1 MTSVRELQ
9 RKYGFL
15 FKGYLGQNFF
25 NNDILLNEILD
36 KLDITKNDIVIEIG
50 PGFGVLTEKLLL
62 KSKKVIS
69 IEIDDRL
76 IPILNENLKEYDNFK
91 LIHNDFMKMNLEDLG
106 NLNGRFKVVA
116 NIPYY
121 ITTPILEKLFKS
133 ELSIDFIAIMVQKEV
148 GNRILANVSTK
159 EYGSLSVFV
168 NYFSVPHV
176 VKYIPAVNFIPKP
189 KVDSVFIKF
198 EILDNRKFENREIEY
213 NFLKFVKRCFS
224 MRRKTLYNVLS
235 NFTKDKEILMKIFN
249 YMDIDFNK
257 RAENLTVDEFVKIFK
272 ILNGLD

>member
-198 EILDNRKFENREIEY
+198 EILDNRKFENREIED

>member
-198 EILDNRKFENREIEY
+198 EILNNRKFENREIED

>member
-106 NLNGRFKVVA
+106 NLNGRFKVIA

-198 EILDNRKFENREIEY
+198 EILDNRKFENREIED

>member
-198 EILDNRKFENREIEY
+198 EILNNRKFENREIED

-257 RAENLTVDEFVKIFK
+257 RAENLKVDEFVKIFK

>member
-91 LIHNDFMKMNLEDLG
+91 FIHNDFMKMNLEDLG

-198 EILDNRKFENREIEY
+198 EILDNRKFENREIED

>member
-1 MTSVRELQ
+1 M
-9 RKYGFL
+9 
-15 FKGYLGQNFF
+15 
-25 NNDILLNEILD
+25 
-36 KLDITKNDIVIEIG
+36 
-50 PGFGVLTEKLLL
+50 TEKLLL

-198 EILDNRKFENREIEY
+198 EILNNRKFENREIED